1 MAKEFGKKHF
11 IKNNYNLNEK
21 DRDDDYFASLAC
33 YRNGYAIQFASERI
47 KDNKKIA
54 LYAINSNPFSYSYL
68 SKRLKKDKEIIKAYK
83 ISKRKEQIR
92 WKQ

>member
-1 MAKEFGKKHF
+1 MKKSDDSF
-11 IKNNYNLNEK
+11 QYLNEK
-21 DRDDDYFASLAC
+21 DRDNDYFASLAG

-47 KDNKKIA
+47 RDNKRIA
-54 LYAINSNPFSYSYL
+54 LYAVNSNPFSYNYL

-92 WKQ
+92 